1 MSGEG
6 AQTPTNSNAD
16 DAAPRI
22 YIKPPPELRTMSAGQ
37 RSTFVEALYAALMT
51 EMDPDGSKQAAAR
64 ERQAES
70 SPTEEPLED

>member
-6 AQTPTNSNAD
+6 AQTPTTSNAG

-22 YIKPPPELRTMSAGQ
+22 YIKPPKLRSMSAGQ

-51 EMDPDGSKQAAAR
+51 EMDPDGSKQEAAR
-64 ERQAES
+64 TRQARKS
-70 SPTEEPLED
+70 ATEEPLED